1 MELEFERKDRVSRTR
16 AASSPAPMPSSGPS
30 GSRAGLIL
38 RVDDGPIEHFRDQV
52 IGGRGACVLAASE
65 FDGFAR
71 AVVEKLLQDLNVS
84 VLPQRRS
91 SG

>member
-16 AASSPAPMPSSGPS
+16 AASSPAPIPSTGPS

-71 AVVEKLLQDLNVS
+71 RGREAAAG
-84 VLPQRRS
+84 PQRVRTAATPV
-91 SG
+91 